1 MIIHEFFRDTVNGRN
16 PAPVEVGSLSHYLM
30 TGFIHSRWLGMGFLN
45 HQPYVHSES
54 THFTTCSLR

>member
-30 TGFIHSRWLGMGFLN
+30 TGFIHSRWLLGISSINRMFIVSQHILP
-45 HQPYVHSES
+45 HV
-54 THFTTCSLR
+54 L